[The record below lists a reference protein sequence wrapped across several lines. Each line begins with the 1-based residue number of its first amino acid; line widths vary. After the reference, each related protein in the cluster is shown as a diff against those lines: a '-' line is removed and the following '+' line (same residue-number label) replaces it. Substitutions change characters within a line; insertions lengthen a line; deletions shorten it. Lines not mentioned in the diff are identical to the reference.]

1 MPCLTVCKKNSNNNL
16 ITHFVHKMLHFQ
28 ESAIS
33 LAENNILAHNVRTRI
48 LPDIGL
54 KKMGR
59 WELRASSVLA
69 LKTYILE
76 KTWQKLMCHFWEDLW
91 TARQTF
97 GSDFRT
103 LSCFAWLQLGQWR
116 WLKWLKW
123 TLTKPELSYALA
135 ELFNICLMVYIF
147 KIGFDRTKKMISNS
161 KTSP

>member
-59 WELRASSVLA
+59 
-69 LKTYILE
+69 
-76 KTWQKLMCHFWEDLW
+76 
-91 TARQTF
+91 
-97 GSDFRT
+97 
-103 LSCFAWLQLGQWR
+103 
-116 WLKWLKW
+116 
-123 TLTKPELSYALA
+123 
-135 ELFNICLMVYIF
+135 
-147 KIGFDRTKKMISNS
+147 
-161 KTSP
+161 